1 MPASKKSTWIDPD
14 EAPDMSEYD
23 PDLSRGEW
31 LVDGTPAT
39 PEAGK
44 AHARKLHG
52 KRRINLLLDTDVL
65 AFFQEK
71 SVGSD
76 YQALINAALREAM
89 ERETLE
95 ETLRRVIR
103 EEIRAG

>member
-1 MPASKKSTWIDPD
+1 MPVSKKSTWIDAD

-31 LVDGTPAT
+31 LVDGKPAT
-39 PEAGK
+39 REAGK
-44 AHARKLHG
+44 AHARRLQG
-52 KRRINLLLDTDVL
+52 KRRINILLDSDVL

-71 SVGSD
+71 SAGRS
-76 YQALINAALREAM
+76 YQALINAALRDAM

-103 EEIRAG
+103 EEIRTG